1 MNNKKINNKMAEMPI
16 NKLLLTTGTP
26 IILSMM
32 LQAVYNIVDSA
43 FVSNMK
49 ENGEA
54 ALNALT
60 LAFPVQMLI
69 VAVAIGTGVGTN
81 ALLSKTLGRG
91 DKEKAACVVGNSMFL
106 SLIIYVLF
114 FLFGIF
120 GVKAYILSQTNN
132 NIVGE
137 MAVEYLKICC
147 VYSFGM
153 VFFSLFEKILQAT
166 GKSLYS
172 TVAQITGA
180 VVNIVLDPIL
190 IYGLLGFKKMGVK
203 GAAVA
208 TVIGQI
214 SSLVLSLIFHLRHN
228 KEIKN
233 GVAYLKPSFKIF
245 GEIYAIGL
253 PAIIS
258 QALMSFMTYAL
269 NIIYGKIGDGVV
281 TAYGLYYKIQ
291 QFVFFAAFGMRDAI
305 TPVISFNHGM
315 KNKNRMTKGIKYGII
330 YTAVIMLAGTLL
342 AEIFATQ
349 LAALFSLS
357 GETEKVCISAI
368 CIVSASFVFAGI
380 NIALQGVF
388 QALNS
393 GIHSLVISLIRQL
406 LPVALCMLFLSAA
419 LSNAANVRLMWLSF
433 DISEV
438 VALFTALILMKNVY
452 KKQIKSL
459 EG

>member
-16 NKLLLTTGTP
+16 SKLLLTTGTP

-49 ENGEA
+49 DNGEA

-60 LAFPVQMLI
+60 LAFPVQMFI

-81 ALLSKTLGRG
+81 ALLSKSLGRG
-91 DKEKAACVVGNSMFL
+91 DKQKAACVVGNSMF
-106 SLIIYVLF
+106 
-114 FLFGIF
+114 
-120 GVKAYILSQTNN
+120 
-132 NIVGE
+132 
-137 MAVEYLKICC
+137 
-147 VYSFGM
+147 
-153 VFFSLFEKILQAT
+153 
-166 GKSLYS
+166 
-172 TVAQITGA
+172 
-180 VVNIVLDPIL
+180 
-190 IYGLLGFKKMGVK
+190 
-203 GAAVA
+203 
-208 TVIGQI
+208 
-214 SSLVLSLIFHLRHN
+214 LSLIFHLRHN

-233 GVAYLKPSFKIF
+233 GVAYLKPSLKIF

-330 YTAVIMLAGTLL
+330 YTAVIMLTGTLL
-342 AEIFATQ
+342 AEAFATQ

-368 CIVSASFVFAGI
+368 RIISASFVFAGI

-393 GIHSLVISLIRQL
+393 GVHSLVISLIRQL
-406 LPVALCMLFLSAA
+406 FPVALCVLFLSTV
-419 LSNAANVRLMWLSF
+419 LNNAANVRLMWFSF

-438 VALFTALILMKNVY
+438 VAFLAALILMKNVY

>member
-147 VYSFGM
+147 VYSFCM
-153 VFFSLFEKILQAT
+153 VFFSSFEKILQAT

-291 QFVFFAAFGMRDAI
+291 QFVFFCR
-305 TPVISFNHGM
+305 
-315 KNKNRMTKGIKYGII
+315 
-330 YTAVIMLAGTLL
+330 
-342 AEIFATQ
+342 
-349 LAALFSLS
+349 
-357 GETEKVCISAI
+357 
-368 CIVSASFVFAGI
+368 
-380 NIALQGVF
+380 
-388 QALNS
+388 
-393 GIHSLVISLIRQL
+393 IRY
-406 LPVALCMLFLSAA
+406 A
-419 LSNAANVRLMWLSF
+419 
-433 DISEV
+433 
-438 VALFTALILMKNVY
+438 
-452 KKQIKSL
+452 
-459 EG
+459 

>member
-60 LAFPVQMLI
+60 LAFPVQMFI

-153 VFFSLFEKILQAT
+153 VFFRHLKKYCRQ
-166 GKSLYS
+166 
-172 TVAQITGA
+172 Q
-180 VVNIVLDPIL
+180 VNH
-190 IYGLLGFKKMGVK
+190 F
-203 GAAVA
+203 
-208 TVIGQI
+208 
-214 SSLVLSLIFHLRHN
+214 
-228 KEIKN
+228 
-233 GVAYLKPSFKIF
+233 
-245 GEIYAIGL
+245 
-253 PAIIS
+253 
-258 QALMSFMTYAL
+258 
-269 NIIYGKIGDGVV
+269 
-281 TAYGLYYKIQ
+281 IQ
-291 QFVFFAAFGMRDAI
+291 Q
-305 TPVISFNHGM
+305 
-315 KNKNRMTKGIKYGII
+315 
-330 YTAVIMLAGTLL
+330 LL
-342 AEIFATQ
+342 
-349 LAALFSLS
+349 
-357 GETEKVCISAI
+357 K
-368 CIVSASFVFAGI
+368 
-380 NIALQGVF
+380 
-388 QALNS
+388 
-393 GIHSLVISLIRQL
+393 
-406 LPVALCMLFLSAA
+406 
-419 LSNAANVRLMWLSF
+419 
-433 DISEV
+433 
-438 VALFTALILMKNVY
+438 
-452 KKQIKSL
+452 
-459 EG
+459 